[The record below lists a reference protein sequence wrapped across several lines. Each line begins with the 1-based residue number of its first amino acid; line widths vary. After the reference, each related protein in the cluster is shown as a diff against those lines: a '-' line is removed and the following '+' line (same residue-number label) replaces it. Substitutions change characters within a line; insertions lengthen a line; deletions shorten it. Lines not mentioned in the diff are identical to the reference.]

1 MSVCGKKIKKNNRG
15 IKVYKESGFY
25 IFFIFLCFL
34 LLEKITTITNP
45 NLKDFIM
52 VFADNFFFVSLFH
65 FLYIFR
71 SGC

>member
-34 LLEKITTITNP
+34 LLLEKITTITNP
-45 NLKDFIM
+45 NLKDFFR
-52 VFADNFFFVSLFH
+52 VFADNFFVSLFR